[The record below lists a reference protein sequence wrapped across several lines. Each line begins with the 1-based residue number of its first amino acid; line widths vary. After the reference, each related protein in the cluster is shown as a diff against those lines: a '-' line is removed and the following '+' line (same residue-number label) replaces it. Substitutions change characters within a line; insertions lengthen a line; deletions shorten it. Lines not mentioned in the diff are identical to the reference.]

1 MAESI
6 QVEKGFAEVNGTRLY
21 YEVAGEG
28 HPLVL
33 NHGGLVD
40 HHLWDD
46 SFEEFAR
53 HFKTVRYD
61 MRGFG
66 ASGLLKKGME
76 PYSLEKDL
84 RALLQFLGIEKIYIL
99 GLSMG
104 GGSAIDFTLQYP
116 EMVDALIT
124 VGAGLSGFEADEE
137 SERQNKQ
144 NWSAVL
150 EAFKSGDIPRT
161 VEVTLRWWTDG
172 PNRTPEQVDPVARE
186 RIRVMT
192 TRNYERP
199 DDEDVEPVG
208 MTPPAAGRLA
218 KIHVPTL
225 VIVGSEDVAEI
236 QTIAG
241 ALVNGIAGAQ
251 KVVIPGTA
259 HHPNVE
265 KPQEF
270 NRAVI
275 EFLEGLA

>member
-1 MAESI
+1 MVESQI
-6 QVEKGFAEVNGTRLY
+6 QKGFAEVNGTRLY

-46 SFEEFAR
+46 SFAEFAQ

-66 ASGLLKKGME
+66 ASGLVKKDME

-84 RALLQFLGIEKIYIL
+84 RALLQFLGIEKTYIL

-104 GGSAIDFTLQYP
+104 GGSAIDFTLQYS

-124 VGAGLSGFEADEE
+124 VGAGLSGYDFGQPDAELAAQFGAWEA
-137 SERQNKQ
+137 
-144 NWSAVL
+144 
-150 EAFKSGDIPRT
+150 AFKSGDIPQA
-161 VEVTLRWWTDG
+161 VEISLRIWTDG
-172 PNRTPEQVDPVARE
+172 PERAPKQTDPVVRE
-186 RIRVMT
+186 RIRAMT
-192 TRNYERP
+192 THNYERG
-199 DDEDVEPVG
+199 DDEDVEPVEL
-208 MTPPAAGRLA
+208 TPPAAGRLA
-218 KIHVPTL
+218 EIHVPTL
-225 VIVGSEDVAEI
+225 VIVGSQDAHAI
-236 QTIAG
+236 RAIAD
-241 ALVNGIAGAQ
+241 ALVTGIAGAQ

-265 KPQEF
+265 KPREF

-275 EFLEGLA
+275 EFLEALV